1 MKKSIE
7 FSLVPDEN
15 KLYNAKMF
23 KDNSLFK
30 EEKVDAET
38 MKYYMLQKM
47 SEKELINLRTAVKLF
62 KTKKIKLVGF
72 CLLIRKKILDKIGVL
87 DEIFSPGNYEDDD
100 LSIRILLDELRKQN
114 HRTV

>member
-7 FSLVPDEN
+7 FNLVPDEN

-23 KDNSLFK
+23 KDDSLFK

-47 SEKELINLRTAVKLF
+47 SEKELTNLRTAVKLF
-62 KTKKIKLVGF
+62 KTKKIKLY
-72 CLLIRKKILDKIGVL
+72 LKEQK
-87 DEIFSPGNYEDDD
+87 
-100 LSIRILLDELRKQN
+100 
-114 HRTV
+114 

>member
-1 MKKSIE
+1 MNSIKNSLLVVLLACFLWSCEQNQEARRPLSQASGSFMKKSIE
-7 FSLVPDEN
+7 FNLVPDEN

-47 SEKELINLRTAVKLF
+47 SEKELANLRTAVKLF
-62 KTKKIKLVGF
+62 KTKKIKLY
-72 CLLIRKKILDKIGVL
+72 LK
-87 DEIFSPGNYEDDD
+87 E
-100 LSIRILLDELRKQN
+100 QN
-114 HRTV
+114 

>member
-1 MKKSIE
+1 MRIIILIRMVWNKFKFWINFMKKSIE
-7 FSLVPDEN
+7 FNLVPDEN

-47 SEKELINLRTAVKLF
+47 SEKELTNLRTAVKLF
-62 KTKKIKLVGF
+62 KTKKIKLH
-72 CLLIRKKILDKIGVL
+72 LKEQNWKIL
-87 DEIFSPGNYEDDD
+87 
-100 LSIRILLDELRKQN
+100 
-114 HRTV
+114 

>member
-23 KDNSLFK
+23 KDDSLFK

-38 MKYYMLQKM
+38 MKYKKKKKI
-47 SEKELINLRTAVKLF
+47 SEKELTNIRTAVKLF
-62 KTKKIKLVGF
+62 KTKKIKLY
-72 CLLIRKKILDKIGVL
+72 LKEQNWKIL
-87 DEIFSPGNYEDDD
+87 
-100 LSIRILLDELRKQN
+100 
-114 HRTV
+114 

>member
-7 FSLVPDEN
+7 FILVPDEN

-23 KDNSLFK
+23 KDDSFFK

-47 SEKELINLRTAVKLF
+47 YEKELTNLRTAVK
-62 KTKKIKLVGF
+62 KKKKKKIKLY
-72 CLLIRKKILDKIGVL
+72 LK
-87 DEIFSPGNYEDDD
+87 E
-100 LSIRILLDELRKQN
+100 QN
-114 HRTV
+114 

>member
-1 MKKSIE
+1 MNNNGAAIPPIEPSASMGFLAESFMKKSIE

-47 SEKELINLRTAVKLF
+47 SEKELTNLRTAVKLF
-62 KTKKIKLVGF
+62 KTKKIKLH
-72 CLLIRKKILDKIGVL
+72 LK
-87 DEIFSPGNYEDDD
+87 E
-100 LSIRILLDELRKQN
+100 QN
-114 HRTV
+114 

>member
-7 FSLVPDEN
+7 FNLVPDEN

-47 SEKELINLRTAVKLF
+47 SEKELKNIRTAVKLF
-62 KTKKIKLVGF
+62 KTKKIKLH
-72 CLLIRKKILDKIGVL
+72 LKEQNWKIL
-87 DEIFSPGNYEDDD
+87 
-100 LSIRILLDELRKQN
+100 
-114 HRTV
+114 